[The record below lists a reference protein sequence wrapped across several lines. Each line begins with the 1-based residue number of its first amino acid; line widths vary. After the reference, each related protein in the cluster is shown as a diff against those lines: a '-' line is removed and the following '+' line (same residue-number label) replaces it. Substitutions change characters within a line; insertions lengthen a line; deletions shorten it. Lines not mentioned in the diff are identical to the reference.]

1 MLQGHRTW
9 SAVPLLSPFYPAA
22 SLMRLPWPAVRSSH
36 PLFFPSQPQA
46 ALIYLLT
53 LAVLRLAIGL
63 HFHHLPIIL

>member
-1 MLQGHRTW
+1 
-9 SAVPLLSPFYPAA
+9 
-22 SLMRLPWPAVRSSH
+22 MRLPWPAVRSSH